1 MFSVFC
7 KRHYAKFLWVSIL
20 CCSMGGVCNAL
31 QPPQDKSAQQAS
43 PAQKG
48 NPPQRPQRG
57 NNDPFFNALLE
68 AFKEASNNRHYLWV
82 LLEHPAIQAEI
93 GLDEAELKTLDEL
106 NHKHFEELKAI
117 REKYK
122 DKFDKVKVHKELVE
136 LINQQDAI
144 FLEHV
149 SKSCDFKRLIEIDVQ
164 AHGTR
169 AVTHSEIAK
178 RIGMSAERLSEV
190 RAFCDKRRREEMEEL
205 AGKIQDVTRNQGAE
219 GVKKVRELF
228 RHLEQKLNDC
238 LRSKLTSVEI
248 DALNQLKGA
257 PMELPEDLL
266 EPRLRGPGPGNRRPE
281 SRGGDNKD
289 RDKNGQSKDGKGM
302 DKKDNCQ
309 KSWNLTRLITCC

>member
-7 KRHYAKFLWVSIL
+7 KCHYAKFLWASIL
-20 CCSMGGVCNAL
+20 CCSMGGICNAL
-31 QPPQDKSAQQAS
+31 QPPQDKPAQQDNS
-43 PAQKG
+43 SQQGK
-48 NPPQRPQRG
+48 PPQRPQRG
-57 NNDPFFNALLE
+57 NNDPFFNALPE
-68 AFKEASNNRHYLWV
+68 AFKEASNNRRNLWV
-82 LLEHPAIQAEI
+82 LLEHPVIQAEI
-93 GLDEAELKTLDEL
+93 GLDEVELKKLDEL
-106 NHKHFEELKAI
+106 NYKHFEELKAI

-122 DKFDKVKVHKELVE
+122 DNFDKVKVHKDLVE

-149 SKSCDFKRLIEIDVQ
+149 SKSCDFNRLIEIDVQ
-164 AHGTR
+164 AHGAR

-205 AGKIQDVTRNQGAE
+205 AGKIQDVTRNQGSE

-228 RHLEQKLNDC
+228 RHLDQKLNDC

-248 DALNQLKGA
+248 DALNTLKGV
-257 PMELPEDLL
+257 PMELPDDLL
-266 EPRLRGPGPGNRRPE
+266 EPRLRGSGNRRAD

-289 RDKNGQSKDGKGM
+289 RDKNDEGKDDKGQN
-302 DKKDNCQ
+302 KKDNCQ
-309 KSWNLTRLITCC
+309 KSWRLTRLITCC

>member
-1 MFSVFC
+1 MISVFC

-31 QPPQDKSAQQAS
+31 QPPQGKPAQQDN

-57 NNDPFFNALLE
+57 NNDEFWKVMTE
-68 AFKEASNNRHYLWV
+68 AFKEASNNRRYFWV
-82 LLEHPAIQAEI
+82 LLEHPAIQMEI
-93 GLDEAELKTLDEL
+93 GLDEAELKTLDDL
-106 NHKHFEELKAI
+106 NHKHFEDLKAI

-122 DKFDKVKVHKELVE
+122 DNFDKVKLHKELVE

-164 AHGTR
+164 ANGTR

-178 RIGMSAERLSEV
+178 RIGMSSDRLLEV
-190 RAFCDKRRREEMEEL
+190 RTFCDKRRREEMEEL
-205 AGKIQDVTRNQGAE
+205 SGKIQDVTRNQGSE
-219 GVKKVRELF
+219 GVKRVRELF
-228 RHLEQKLNDC
+228 RQLDQKLNDC
-238 LRSKLTSVEI
+238 LRSKLTSLEI
-248 DALNQLKGA
+248 DALNELKGA
-257 PMELPEDLL
+257 PMDLPEDLF
-266 EPRLRGPGPGNRRPE
+266 EPRLRGPGNRRTDP
-281 SRGGDNKD
+281 RGGDNKD
-289 RDKNGQSKDGKGM
+289 KNGESKDDKGQ

-309 KSWNLTRLITCC
+309 KSWKLTRLITCC

>member
-7 KRHYAKFLWVSIL
+7 KRHYAKFFWASVL

-31 QPPQDKSAQQAS
+31 QPQDKPEPKSAQQD
-43 PAQKG
+43 K
-48 NPPQRPQRG
+48 PPQRPQRG
-57 NNDPFFNALLE
+57 NNDEFWKVMPE
-68 AFKEASNNRHYLWV
+68 AFKEASNNRRYLWV
-82 LLEHPAIQAEI
+82 LIEHPAIQAEI

-122 DKFDKVKVHKELVE
+122 DNFDKVKLHTELVE

-144 FLEHV
+144 FLENV

-164 AHGTR
+164 ANGTR

-178 RIGMSAERLSEV
+178 RIGMTAERLAEV
-190 RAFCDKRRREEMEEL
+190 RVFCDKRRREEMEEL

-228 RHLEQKLNDC
+228 RHLDQKLNDC
-238 LRSKLTSVEI
+238 LRSKLTSLEI
-248 DALNQLKGA
+248 DALNELKGA
-257 PMELPEDLL
+257 PMELPEDLF
-266 EPRLRGPGPGNRRPE
+266 EPRLRGPGSGNRRPDP
-281 SRGGDNKD
+281 RGGDNKD
-289 RDKNGQSKDGKGM
+289 RDKDSQGKDGKGM

-309 KSWNLTRLITCC
+309 KSWNVTRLITCC

>member
-31 QPPQDKSAQQAS
+31 QPPQDKPAQQDNSAQQNK
-43 PAQKG
+43 PG
-48 NPPQRPQRG
+48 QRPQRG

-68 AFKEASNNRHYLWV
+68 AFKDASNNRRYLWV

-122 DKFDKVKVHKELVE
+122 DNFDKVKVHEELVE

-205 AGKIQDVTRNQGAE
+205 AEKIQDVTRNQGSE
-219 GVKKVRELF
+219 GVKRVRELF
-228 RHLEQKLNDC
+228 RQLDQKLNDC

-248 DALNQLKGA
+248 DALNELKGA
-257 PMELPEDLL
+257 SMELPEDLF
-266 EPRLRGPGPGNRRPE
+266 EPRLRGSGNRRPE

-309 KSWNLTRLITCC
+309 KSWNLTRSITCC